1 MERNRLLL
9 LEDDNSLIDGLQY
22 SLEKNGFQLK
32 VARTLEEGRR
42 LLFGENDGESG
53 IWEYDLLLLDVSLP
67 DGTAFSLCEE
77 VRRRGKRYSH
87 YFSDR
92 CG

>member
-53 IWEYDLLLLDVSLP
+53 IW
-67 DGTAFSLCEE
+67 
-77 VRRRGKRYSH
+77 
-87 YFSDR
+87 
-92 CG
+92 